1 MQYILT
7 QEEYSNLVPKSKY
20 ENKCDSDIKKAAQD
34 YIDNHIDCTL
44 SGVDKSFLYEGYING
59 AIDILESLGTF
70 IDSDNDEEIT
80 EKIKER
86 EGYRKDFKIINHK
99 E

>member
-1 MQYILT
+1 MGYFKVEKFKIVRK
-7 QEEYSNLVPKSKY
+7 N
-20 ENKCDSDIKKAAQD
+20 DIKKAAQD
-34 YIDNHIDCTL
+34 YIDNHIDRTL

-70 IDSDNDEEIT
+70 IDSDDDEEIN

-86 EGYRKDFKIINHK
+86 EGYREDFRTIKHK
-99 E
+99 A

>member
-1 MQYILT
+1 MGHFKVEKFKI
-7 QEEYSNLVPKSKY
+7 VRK
-20 ENKCDSDIKKAAQD
+20 SDIKKSAQD

-70 IDSDNDEEIT
+70 IDSDDDEEIN
-80 EKIKER
+80 EKINGR
-86 EGYRKDFKIINHK
+86 EGYREDFRTINHK
-99 E
+99 V

>member
-1 MQYILT
+1 MGYFKVEKFKI
-7 QEEYSNLVPKSKY
+7 VRK
-20 ENKCDSDIKKAAQD
+20 SDIKKSAQD

-70 IDSDNDEEIT
+70 IDSDDDEEIN
-80 EKIKER
+80 EKINER
-86 EGYRKDFKIINHK
+86 EGYREDFRTINHK
-99 E
+99 V

>member
-1 MQYILT
+1 MGYFKVEKFKI
-7 QEEYSNLVPKSKY
+7 VRK
-20 ENKCDSDIKKAAQD
+20 SDIKKSAQD
-34 YIDNHIDCTL
+34 YIDNHIDSTL

-70 IDSDNDEEIT
+70 IDSDDDEEIN

-86 EGYRKDFKIINHK
+86 EGYREDFRKINHK
-99 E
+99 V